1 MDGDGRYLWMGMGGT
16 CGWGC
21 GGSGGAPVYGVHL
34 GMGCQWMRTGEAPVD
49 GDLGR
54 LWMWMGEGR
63 GAPVDGEAGRGR
75 PGVTRDG

>member
-1 MDGDGRYLWMGMGGT
+1 MDGDGRYLWMGMGG
-16 CGWGC
+16 G
-21 GGSGGAPVYGVHL
+21 GGAPVDGVHL

-75 PGVTRDG
+75 SGVTRDG